1 MRKLLWILFVSQI
14 ILLLFW
20 FIAWHFNSF
29 PSFKTNPLFFA
40 TPVYILP
47 VRNAPPSI
55 IDNVIRHGKREDK
68 KIALSFDADMTYE
81 KKEKLLT
88 DSEEKFFHEEIVEI
102 LNKEKIPATFFFSG
116 LWAEIYPQAVKNIF
130 DNPHF
135 EIGSH
140 SFSHLYFA
148 PPCPLSPAMSPAKKE
163 EEIKLTQET
172 LKKITGQYP
181 KLFRFPGG
189 CYSPKDLKLTKKYGL
204 SVVHWDVDSKDGLG
218 ASKEEIVRLVKEG
231 TQGGSIILFHL
242 HSPNTVEVLPE
253 IINSLQGEKFVFVKV
268 GDLLKGS

>member
-1 MRKLLWILFVSQI
+1 MKK
-14 ILLLFW
+14 LLLFLCAVQVFLLIVW
-20 FIAWHFNSF
+20 GVSWHFKNY
-29 PSFKTNPLFFA
+29 PSFQPKPLFFA
-40 TPVYILP
+40 TPVYIP
-47 VRNAPPSI
+47 STRSAPQSI

-68 KIALSFDADMTYE
+68 NIALSFDADMTYE

-88 DSEEKFFHEEIVEI
+88 DSEEKFFHKEILEI

-116 LWAEIYPQAVKNIF
+116 LWAEIYPQAVKDIF
-130 DNPHF
+130 DNPRF
-135 EIGSH
+135 ETGSH

-148 PPCPLSPAMSPAKKE
+148 PPCPSSPTMSPSKKE

-189 CYSPKDLKLTKKYGL
+189 CYSPKDLKLTEKYGL